1 MKQCLQLKAGLPTDN
16 DIINRRFQMNKLII
30 FVITLVFAVA
40 VPMVS
45 MAHEGPG
52 EGGEHGMSCGMKGG
66 GMEGMMHGRGMEGE
80 HGHFGQMDELMAG
93 RMPRFYIMHAQDL
106 KLSDDQLA
114 SLKKISFDM
123 KKDFISK
130 GADVMLK
137 RLDLKEVLENPD
149 YKVEDAAAKLKEVE
163 DARLALE
170 TAVLQHAAQA
180 RDVLTPEQLKSLK
193 ALHKG
198 CGMACCDKMKK
209 GKMDMG
215 EEKEEGEE

>member
-1 MKQCLQLKAGLPTDN
+1 MK
-16 DIINRRFQMNKLII
+16 KLTM
-30 FVITLVFAVA
+30 FVFTFLFALS
-40 VPMVS
+40 VPIVS

-52 EGGEHGMSCGMKGG
+52 EADHPGAHGMSCGTKDMQGG
-66 GMEGMMHGRGMEGE
+66 GMKGKMHGKGMERGHGE
-80 HGHFGQMDELMAG
+80 FGRMGELMAG
-93 RMPRFYIMHAQDL
+93 RMPRFYIMHAQEL
-106 KLSDDQLA
+106 KLTDDQMA

-137 RLDLKEVLENPD
+137 RVDLKETLERPD
-149 YKVEDAAAKLKEVE
+149 YKVEDAAAKLKDVE

-180 RDVLTPEQLKSLK
+180 RDVLTPVQLKSLK
-193 ALHKG
+193 DLHKG
-198 CGMACCDKMKK
+198 CGMACCDKMKMK
-209 GKMDMG
+209 MG

>member
-1 MKQCLQLKAGLPTDN
+1 MK
-16 DIINRRFQMNKLII
+16 KLTM
-30 FVITLVFAVA
+30 FVFSFLFAMSI
-40 VPMVS
+40 PIVS

-52 EGGEHGMSCGMKGG
+52 DADHPGMSCGMKGMMQGG
-66 GMEGMMHGRGMEGE
+66 GMEGMMHGRGMERGRGE
-80 HGHFGQMDELMAG
+80 FGHMDELMVG
-93 RMPRFYIMHAQDL
+93 RMPRFYIMHAQEL

-137 RLDLKEVLENPD
+137 RLDLKEILARPD

-170 TAVLQHAAQA
+170 TAALQHAAQA
-180 RDVLTPEQLKSLK
+180 RDVLSPAQLKTLET
-193 ALHKG
+193 LRGG
-198 CGMACCDKMKK
+198 CGMACCNKMKMN
-209 GKMDMG
+209 KMNM
-215 EEKEEGEE
+215 EEQEEGEE

>member
-1 MKQCLQLKAGLPTDN
+1 MK
-16 DIINRRFQMNKLII
+16 KLTM
-30 FVITLVFAVA
+30 FVFTFLFAVS
-40 VPMVS
+40 VPIVS

-52 EGGEHGMSCGMKGG
+52 EAGRPGAPGMSCGMKGDQGG
-66 GMEGMMHGRGMEGE
+66 GMGGMMHGRGMERGRGE
-80 HGHFGQMDELMAG
+80 FGRMGDLMAG
-93 RMPRFYIMHAQDL
+93 KMPRFYIMHAKEL
-106 KLSDDQLA
+106 KLTDDQLA

-137 RLDLKEVLENPD
+137 RIDLKETLERPD
-149 YKVEDAAAKLKEVE
+149 YKVEDAAAKLKDVE

-193 ALHKG
+193 AP
-198 CGMACCDKMKK
+198 A
-209 GKMDMG
+209 
-215 EEKEEGEE
+215 